1 VSGAERPV
9 TVTILDKD
17 YLISCSDEERD
28 QLHTAAA
35 FLNQKMKE
43 MKSAG
48 KIVGTER
55 IAVMVAL
62 NIAHQLLAC
71 RQQSNETS
79 TSIDSTIRRLHSK
92 IDEALTQRGH
102 A

>member
-9 TVTILDKD
+9 TVTILDKE
-17 YLISCSDEERD
+17 YLVSCSEDERD

-43 MKSAG
+43 VKSGG

-55 IAVMVAL
+55 VAVMAAL
-62 NIAHQLLAC
+62 NIAHELLAC
-71 RQQSNETS
+71 RQTSNETS
-79 TSIDSTIRRLHSK
+79 SSLDNTIRRLHSK
-92 IDEALTQRGH
+92 IDEALTQRSV